1 MIINLTDDRRLSSD
15 AHQYQL
21 EKKRTVKGEPVWVAY
36 KYYGSLRK
44 ALKSVPEQLLRESA
58 ANGITEVLRQLRTI
72 ERRLLEVVGE

>member
-1 MIINLTDDRRLSSD
+1 MIIRLTDDRRLSSD

-21 EKKRTVKGEPVWVAY
+21 EKKRTVKGEVRWVAY
-36 KYYGSLRK
+36 KYYGTLRS
-44 ALKSVPEQLLRESA
+44 ALQSVPEQLLREST